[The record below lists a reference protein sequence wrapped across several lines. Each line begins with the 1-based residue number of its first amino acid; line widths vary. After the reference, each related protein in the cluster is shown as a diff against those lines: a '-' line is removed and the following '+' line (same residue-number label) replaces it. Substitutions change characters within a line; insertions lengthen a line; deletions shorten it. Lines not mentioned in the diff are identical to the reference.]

1 MHDPA
6 VLWSDVLAEIKRSVT
21 DATFKTWF
29 RDTSGNR
36 IEDNTF
42 VVNVS
47 SDFVREWLSE
57 KYQKEILRFL
67 RSHVP
72 EIRSLDFVIV
82 PDQKTASAAKK
93 AATVAAQQP
102 TLPLSGSKKPDG
114 LNPRYGFE
122 TFIIGSFNEL
132 AYSAAQAILA
142 RPGIYNPLFIYGP
155 TGLGKTHL
163 IQALGNGL
171 KTRYEGTAILYTTS
185 EKFQSDY
192 VQAVQNNRVASFKD
206 RYRAYDVLI
215 MDDIQFLSGKEKTQ
229 EELFHLF
236 NVLYDRN
243 KQIIFSSDKHPNYI
257 TGLEERLTSRFSQGM
272 IIDVAKPE
280 YESRVAIL
288 SAKVKE
294 LGLPLSFEAID
305 FIANSVEGNIRELE
319 GIIHSIMVASE
330 LRKIE
335 LSLGDIKALIR
346 NNIKPKKNISLDEIL
361 DTIARFYTIDVK
373 LLSEKTRRKEIVRC
387 RQVAMFILRED
398 FNISFPVI
406 GRTIGG
412 RDHTTVMHSCDR
424 IKEELE
430 KDASLVR
437 EIEQIR
443 AMLTT

>member
-6 VLWSDVLAEIKRSVT
+6 ALWSEVLAEIKHSVT

-82 PDQKTASAAKK
+82 PDQKAASVAKK
-93 AATVAAQQP
+93 SVATPQQP
-102 TLPLSGSKKPDG
+102 TLPLAGSKKPDG
-114 LNPRYGFE
+114 LNPRYTFE

-171 KTRYEGTAILYTTS
+171 KERYEGTAILYTTS

-288 SAKVKE
+288 AAKVKE

-330 LRKIE
+330 LRKTE
-335 LSLGDIKALIR
+335 LSLADIKALIR

-424 IKEELE
+424 IREDLE
-430 KDASLVR
+430 TDAALVR

>member
-1 MHDPA
+1 MHDPVA
-6 VLWSDVLAEIKRSVT
+6 LWSSVLAEIEKSIT
-21 DATFKTWF
+21 AANFSTWF
-29 RDTSGNR
+29 RGTTGNR
-36 IEDNTF
+36 IEDGVF
-42 VVNVS
+42 VVSVP

-57 KYQKEILRFL
+57 KYQKEILRSL
-67 RSHVP
+67 RTMVP
-72 EIRSLDFVIV
+72 DIRSLDFIIA
-82 PDQKTASAAKK
+82 P
-93 AATVAAQQP
+93 ATPTSSTKQIPVVSPKQQA
-102 TLPLSGSKKPDG
+102 LPLGNAKKPDG
-114 LNPRYGFE
+114 LNPRYTFG

-132 AYSAAQAILA
+132 AHSAAQAILE

-171 KTRYEGTAILYTTS
+171 RDRYEGTAILYTTS
-185 EKFQSDY
+185 EKFQVDY
-192 VQAVQNNRVASFKD
+192 AQAVQNNRTASFKD
-206 RYRAYDVLI
+206 RYRAYDVII
-215 MDDIQFLSGKEKTQ
+215 MDDIQLLAGKEKTQ

-257 TGLEERLTSRFSQGM
+257 NGLEERLTSRFSQGM

-288 SAKVKE
+288 SAKAKE
-294 LGLPLSFEAID
+294 HGLPLSMEAID
-305 FIANSVEGNIRELE
+305 YIASSVEGNIRELE
-319 GIIHSIMVASE
+319 GIVHSILVASD
-330 LRKIE
+330 LRKTE
-335 LSLGDIKALIR
+335 LSLPDIKALIR
-346 NNIKPKKNISLDEIL
+346 NNIKPKKNISLDDIM
-361 DTIARFYTIDVK
+361 DVIARFYNIDVK

-387 RQVAMFILRED
+387 RQVAMYILRED

-424 IKEELE
+424 IKEEI
-430 KDASLVR
+430 KTDATLVR

-443 AMLTT
+443 AMLSM